1 MFRVDD
7 DLATRAPTHTIAGM
21 MELYEQMLP
30 AKVYSYHKTGTTP
43 ANDTTCRLYGK
54 GTESMAHVIVGCSAL
69 AQSKYLERH
78 NAALIE
84 LLRHFELVD
93 EVPPWYSKTQPK
105 PMYESQDVQGFWD
118 IPVFAEHNEVRANRV
133 DARIVNHREK
143 I

>member
-1 MFRVDD
+1 M
-7 DLATRAPTHTIAGM
+7 
-21 MELYEQMLP
+21 
-30 AKVYSYHKTGTTP
+30 
-43 ANDTTCRLYGK
+43 
-54 GTESMAHVIVGCSAL
+54 IVGCSAL

-84 LLRHFELVD
+84 LLRDFELVD

-133 DARIVNHREK
+133 DATIVNHREK